1 MGKPKRKTSRN
12 TGSSQ
17 RGAKKAKTKESS
29 SSSPA
34 LTTDLEENKA
44 ALAKLI
50 GKYKKVVDPLVRFTF
65 NTTNTTA
72 AERQTIYKA
81 AAVFIQRGPTT
92 NAGALPVGLGDPGLP
107 TWDAGNHPTQ
117 LRFSGA
123 QQVAN
128 WIADAQARVYG
139 AGAGLVRFTV
149 ELTSDHGRHW
159 AAPFEILR

>member
-1 MGKPKRKTSRN
+1 MGKTKRKTRQ
-12 TGSSQ
+12 TAGSPE
-17 RGAKKAKTKESS
+17 RHTKKEKTEEESS
-29 SSSPA
+29 PPT
-34 LTTDLEENKA
+34 LTEDLEENKA
-44 ALAKLI
+44 ALALLI
-50 GKYKKVVDPLVRFTF
+50 GKYKKAVDPLVRFTF
-65 NTTNTTA
+65 DTTNTTA

-128 WIADAQARVYG
+128 WIADAQARGYA
-139 AGAGLVRFTV
+139 AGVGVVRFAV
-149 ELTSDHGRHW
+149 ELTSDNGRHW
-159 AAPFEILR
+159 SAPFEILH